1 MGRLKLKPRRTA
13 AHQTGKTPMSRYISE
28 LIKPYFQGD
37 AAWLHERASLSA
49 LGHIAGLAWNLSRV
63 ERVDDTTDIEDKAR
77 AEVVA
82 MGGEGVFDELLGRAR
97 AMGPREN
104 RLITNVTVTVE
115 GEDVKIVATSA
126 GW

>member
-1 MGRLKLKPRRTA
+1 M
-13 AHQTGKTPMSRYISE
+13 
-28 LIKPYFQGD
+28 
-37 AAWLHERASLSA
+37 
-49 LGHIAGLAWNLSRV
+49 
-63 ERVDDTTDIEDKAR
+63 DDTTDIEDKAR